1 MMFSSMIGL
10 VLASWAIDGR
20 VATEEMD
27 RISLQEQEEWSEL
40 QIDLMDREMQVT
52 LDYFTERTGSRELAS
67 VIIEAAD
74 MYDIPRTLALALAYK
89 ESSFDPHQVSANS
102 KSVDRGLFQLN
113 SLSFPDMS
121 DEEVFNP
128 RINAQTGMSY
138 LRYCWNRGGNATV
151 ALAMY
156 NAGPTR
162 VEELGTPVFTMNYIH
177 KIYQF
182 KDSYDR
188 ELERRM
194 LFDPQSLRDSEKTVK
209 KVSTIVDQRLDIN

>member
-1 MMFSSMIGL
+1 MMLSSMIGL
-10 VLASWAIDGR
+10 VLASWAIDGS
-20 VATEEMD
+20 VSTVEMD
-27 RISLQEQEEWSEL
+27 RISLQEQGEWSGL
-40 QIDLMDREMQVT
+40 QIDLLDREMQVT
-52 LDYFTERTGSRELAS
+52 LDYFTERTGSRELAA

-74 MYDIPRTLALALAYK
+74 MYEIPRTLALALAYK
-89 ESSFDPHQVSANS
+89 ESSFDPRQVSANS

-113 SLSFPDMS
+113 SLSFPHMS
-121 DEEVFNP
+121 DEEVFDP
-128 RINAQTGMSY
+128 RINAQTGMAY
-138 LRYCWNRGGNATV
+138 LRYCWNRGGNETV

-162 VEELGTPVFTMNYIH
+162 VEDRGTPVFTMNYIH

>member
-1 MMFSSMIGL
+1 MLSSMIGL
-10 VLASWAIDGR
+10 VLASWAVGTDYSAPA
-20 VATEEMD
+20 V
-27 RISLQEQEEWSEL
+27 QEQWSSLHENS
-40 QIDLMDREMQVT
+40 IEREMQVT
-52 LDYFTERTGSRELAS
+52 LDYFTEVTGSREIAS

-89 ESSFDPHQVSANS
+89 ESSFDPMQVSANS

-113 SLSFPDMS
+113 SLSFPHMS
-121 DEEVFNP
+121 DEEVFDP

-138 LRYCWNRGGNATV
+138 LRYCWNRGGNATI

-162 VEELGTPVFTMNYIH
+162 VEEQGTPVFTMNYIH
-177 KIYQF
+177 KIYLY
-182 KDSYDR
+182 KDYCDR
-188 ELERRM
+188 ELEGRM
-194 LFDPQSLRDSEKTVK
+194 QFDPQSLRDSEKSAK